1 MARSSSRETAKPY
14 NVFLS
19 WSGDRSLHVA
29 KYFRDW
35 LPKVLQR
42 ARPWLSEVDIEKGTM
57 GLDAIKDALAGMRVG
72 IFFLT
77 PENRESIWMHYE
89 AGGLSHELGRTRVCT
104 YLLAGLQLHHVK
116 GPLAA
121 FQRTKPDKDDTRKL
135 IHTINRAIGDELVSD
150 SDLNETF
157 DKWWPDLEL
166 RLEQMPQAEGI
177 PKPPPSNEEMI
188 AEILELNRAAANR
201 GKQREWMDQ
210 LDAEAKDV
218 LPALFQILKSVN
230 LNQLLPAPTPP
241 PPPREP
247 LAVFCIKLTGDPDI
261 KKVPGTVAAV
271 TAKGEVA
278 VVVGNEVVARF
289 ESVEGWWKETP
300 NTLPAMRASSED

>member
-1 MARSSSRETAKPY
+1 M
-14 NVFLS
+14 
-19 WSGDRSLHVA
+19 A